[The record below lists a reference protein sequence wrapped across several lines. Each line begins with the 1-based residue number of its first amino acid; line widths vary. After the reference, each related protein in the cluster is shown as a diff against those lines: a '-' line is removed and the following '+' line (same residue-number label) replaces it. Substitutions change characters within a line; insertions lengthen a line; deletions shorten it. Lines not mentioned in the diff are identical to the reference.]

1 VVSGRVDVRKQ
12 PAVTLIRWRRW
23 RVNESYFESGMRL
36 QVCQQPCHSDYRFES
51 VGQWFSAEGANAL
64 GLDNTFNLYGDALI

>member
-1 VVSGRVDVRKQ
+1 MVSGRVDVRKQ
-12 PAVTLIRWRRW
+12 PAVTPDPLTALG
-23 RVNESYFESGMRL
+23 VNESYFESGMRL